1 MNSELDIRLK
11 AFNRSLGVLALPENV
26 ILWKDRPPEIFTVKQ
41 GEAATMAAALS
52 DAAKQQETARTGITA
67 EKDREET
74 ELEDAAHV
82 LGQALA
88 LWFHANNR
96 EDEAAQVDFPISSW
110 RQLRDQ
116 RLLTRSQLV
125 IDLAAAAVSGPQS
138 ADAAK
143 YGITAAAVADLTK
156 ERADYAEIV
165 NAPGVAQAVRKALTR
180 GFRPAFA
187 LVERKF
193 GELDAL
199 ILQFGN
205 TPAGRSMI
213 AAWKDARLRKGANG
227 TGPTP
232 APAPPAP
239 SA

>member
-26 ILWKDRPPEIFTVKQ
+26 ILWKDQPPEIFTVKQ
-41 GEAATMAAALS
+41 GEAVIMAAALS

-74 ELEDAAHV
+74 ELEDAAHI

-88 LWFHANNR
+88 LWFDSNQR
-96 EDEAAQVDFPISSW
+96 EDEAARVGYPISSW

-116 RLLTRSQLV
+116 QLLTRSQLV
-125 IDLAAAAVSGPQS
+125 IDLADAAVSGPQA

-143 YGITAAAVADLTK
+143 YGVTAAAVASLTK

-165 NAPGVAQAVRKALTR
+165 TAPGVAQAVRKALTR

-199 ILQFGN
+199 ILQFGG

-213 AAWKDARLRKGANG
+213 AAWKDARLHKGANG
-227 TGPTP
+227 P
-232 APAPPAP
+232 APAPAPVAPTPPA
-239 SA
+239 